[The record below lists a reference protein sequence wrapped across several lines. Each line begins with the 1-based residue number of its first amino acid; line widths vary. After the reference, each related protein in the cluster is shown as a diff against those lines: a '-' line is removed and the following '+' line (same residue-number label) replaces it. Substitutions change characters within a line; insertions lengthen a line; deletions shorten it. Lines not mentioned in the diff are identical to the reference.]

1 MSKITTLTFF
11 SFKNSKFWAFK
22 QMGNANSSLAK
33 IEGLQFYKLLGTGGG
48 AGFSLTPDFSTYA
61 FLGVWEHLEYYENCL
76 NTHPFFKEYQK
87 RAQLQRDLVLE
98 AVVSHGK
105 WSGSNPFRSEKQ
117 NTLNSAPLK
126 AVVITRATLNWN
138 RLFSFWRA
146 VPAASRAI
154 ENAKG
159 VLYYKGIGELPFV
172 QQATVSIWENF
183 EAINTFAYKG
193 KEHAKIVE
201 MTKKRKWYKE
211 DLFSRFYLLS
221 DQTIHLN
228 S

>member
-22 QMGNANSSLAK
+22 QMGIANSSLAK

-87 RAQLQRDLVLE
+87 RALLQRDLVLE
-98 AVVSHGK
+98 AVASH
-105 WSGSNPFRSEKQ
+105 
-117 NTLNSAPLK
+117 
-126 AVVITRATLNWN
+126 
-138 RLFSFWRA
+138 
-146 VPAASRAI
+146 AASRAI

-183 EAINTFAYKG
+183 EAVNTFAYKG
-193 KEHAKIVE
+193 KEHAKIVK

>member
-1 MSKITTLTFF
+1 
-11 SFKNSKFWAFK
+11 
-22 QMGNANSSLAK
+22 MGVANSSLAK

-61 FLGVWEHLEYYENCL
+61 FLGVWEDLKFYESCI
-76 NTHPFFKEYQK
+76 NTHPLFQEYKK
-87 RAQLQRDLVLE
+87 RAHQQRDLVLE
-98 AVVSHGK
+98 AVASHGK
-105 WSGSNPFRSEKQ
+105 WSGVNPFKSDEQLIKDA
-117 NTLNSAPLK
+117 APLK

-138 RLFSFWRA
+138 HLLSFWRA

-193 KEHAKIVE
+193 KEHAKIVK

-221 DQTIHLN
+221 DQIIHLN

>member
-1 MSKITTLTFF
+1 
-11 SFKNSKFWAFK
+11 
-22 QMGNANSSLAK
+22 MGIANSRLSE
-33 IEGLQFYKLLGTGGG
+33 IEGLQFFKLLGTGGG

-61 FLGVWEHLEYYENCL
+61 FLGVWEDLKFYESCI
-76 NTHPFFKEYQK
+76 NTHPLFQEYKK
-87 RAQLQRDLVLE
+87 RAHQQRDLVLE
-98 AVVSHGK
+98 AVASHGK
-105 WSGSNPFRSEKQ
+105 WSGVNPFKSDKQ
-117 NTLNSAPLK
+117 LIKDAAPLK

-138 RLFSFWRA
+138 RLLSFWRA

-193 KEHAKIVE
+193 KEHAKIVK

>member
-11 SFKNSKFWAFK
+11 SFKTSKFWAFK
-22 QMGNANSSLAK
+22 QMGIANSK
-33 IEGLQFYKLLGTGGG
+33 FTEVEGLQFFKLLGTGGG
-48 AGFSLTPDFSTYA
+48 NGFSLTPDFSTYA
-61 FLGVWEHLEYYENCL
+61 FLGVWDNIKYFDSCL
-76 NTHPFFKEYQK
+76 STHPVFKAYKK
-87 RAQLQRDLVLE
+87 RAHLQRNLILE
-98 AVVSHGK
+98 AVASHGK
-105 WSGSNPFRSEKQ
+105 WSGKNPFKSENNPDKQ
-117 NTLNSAPLK
+117 AKSMK

-138 RLFSFWRA
+138 RLFSFWRS
-146 VPAASRAI
+146 VPIASRAI

-159 VLYYKGIGELPFV
+159 VIYFKGIGELPFI

-193 KEHAKIVE
+193 KEHAKIVA

-211 DLFSRFYLLS
+211 DLFSRFYLCA
-221 DQTIHLN
+221 DQTIKLN

>member
-1 MSKITTLTFF
+1 
-11 SFKNSKFWAFK
+11 
-22 QMGNANSSLAK
+22 MGIANSRLSE
-33 IEGLQFYKLLGTGGG
+33 IEGLQFFKLLGTGGG
-48 AGFSLTPDFSTYA
+48 NGFSLTPDFSTYA
-61 FLGVWEHLEYYENCL
+61 FLGVWEDLKFYESCI
-76 NTHPFFKEYQK
+76 NTHPLFQEYKK
-87 RAQLQRDLVLE
+87 RAHQQRDLVLE
-98 AVVSHGK
+98 AVASHGK
-105 WSGSNPFRSEKQ
+105 WSGVNPFKSDKQ
-117 NTLNSAPLK
+117 LIKDAPPLK

-138 RLFSFWRA
+138 RLLSFWRA

-159 VLYYKGIGELPFV
+159 ILYYKGIGELPFI